1 MTRRETSSLLQWS
14 DSNQSTCYIKIVQT
28 NNKYKSMQVLQQCD
42 TKSKRDR
49 EWKIYNIA
57 KYTKSSY

>member
-42 TKSKRDR
+42 RHKKQERQRMEDLQYC
-49 EWKIYNIA
+49 EIY
-57 KYTKSSY
+57 KK